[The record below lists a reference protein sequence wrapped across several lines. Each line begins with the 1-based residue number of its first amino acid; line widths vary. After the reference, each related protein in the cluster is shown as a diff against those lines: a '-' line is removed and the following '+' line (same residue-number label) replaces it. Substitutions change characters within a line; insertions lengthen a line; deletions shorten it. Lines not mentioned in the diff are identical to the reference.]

1 MKAAANSIIDDE
13 ITVLNTELRIDHA
26 VYNQFH
32 ALQLPT
38 CSDLSKF
45 FFWALVLH
53 EAKITLDRLKV
64 VIKIVTYIRFEF
76 NINLSRDCFQWSTIH
91 MSISWINSWWATFVT
106 SFSKIWKIDKLRIMG
121 EPFNRYYSK
130 KCF

>member
-45 FFWALVLH
+45 FFLG
-53 EAKITLDRLKV
+53 T
-64 VIKIVTYIRFEF
+64 RFT
-76 NINLSRDCFQWSTIH
+76 R
-91 MSISWINSWWATFVT
+91 
-106 SFSKIWKIDKLRIMG
+106 SKDYAG
-121 EPFNRYYSK
+121 SAESGN
-130 KCF
+130 